1 MTHRLLSHRH
11 LPALAVDEAA
21 EQPPLLRDVHA
32 GGCTHGLKY
41 SAIKQVSRFRW
52 LPSWSL
58 TVRGEDGQGQP
69 GSPASAL

>member
-41 SAIKQVSRFRW
+41 SAIKQVSGSVGCR
-52 LPSWSL
+52 
-58 TVRGEDGQGQP
+58 RG
-69 GSPASAL
+69 L